1 MKEFMKIMRED
12 YKVENFTKK
21 DWVSATLFVAGIL
34 AVMLLAG
41 WIESM

>member
-12 YKVENFTKK
+12 YKVDSFTKK
-21 DWVSATLFVAGIL
+21 DWVNATLFVTGIL